1 MQTTVLDTGFQEPS
15 LLPVSCTLSDMLR
28 MLPSDV
34 FITVR
39 KGRSKMAP
47 LCFQGV
53 ANSFSDSNLLS
64 YRVVSMEGISHLKE
78 GLSLWIEPSES

>member
-1 MQTTVLDTGFQEPS
+1 
-15 LLPVSCTLSDMLR
+15 

-34 FITVR
+34 FVTIR